1 MFHRM
6 IHFIAKC
13 HNVDEKNLKDQVSD
27 TCDATKPGSF
37 RYLIFATIAILTNF
51 IFLKQINILVVICS
65 Y

>member
-51 IFLKQINILVVICS
+51 IFF
-65 Y
+65 